1 MVGCV
6 LVHAA
11 KPNIISNPVGIEPY
25 QRNDWKE
32 ICSLKIATV
41 FARGTHTKGV
51 FEPQLMSLP
60 NEKPLQEP
68 NDSARL
74 DFAHFNF
81 THEI

>member
-1 MVGCV
+1 M
-6 LVHAA
+6 
-11 KPNIISNPVGIEPY
+11 
-25 QRNDWKE
+25 
-32 ICSLKIATV
+32 